1 MQPQQFAVNAIW
13 TQVLPPSPRGTFL
26 PCLRSPSSVLVNRVS
41 LASSTA
47 AAVASLCCPSGG
59 DATDSTQKT
68 TKSETNTNSARR
80 KQTKY
85 KLLGSKTEARLRTRS
100 PPNTNK
106 PYFTRDSREK
116 QSVCYIAFSRFLPP
130 VDIQHI
136 LCTCLFFIREKIC
149 GHNTMSQGC
158 YIVILQTE

>member
-1 MQPQQFAVNAIW
+1 MIDNSWYDTFYPNVRTGWTIYSKTHPNHTHSMQPQQFAVNAIW

-85 KLLGSKTEARLRTRS
+85 KLLRSKTEARLRTRS

-106 PYFTRDSREK
+106 TYFTRDSWEK
-116 QSVCYIAFSRFLPP
+116 TKC
-130 VDIQHI
+130 
-136 LCTCLFFIREKIC
+136 
-149 GHNTMSQGC
+149 
-158 YIVILQTE
+158 VIYGV